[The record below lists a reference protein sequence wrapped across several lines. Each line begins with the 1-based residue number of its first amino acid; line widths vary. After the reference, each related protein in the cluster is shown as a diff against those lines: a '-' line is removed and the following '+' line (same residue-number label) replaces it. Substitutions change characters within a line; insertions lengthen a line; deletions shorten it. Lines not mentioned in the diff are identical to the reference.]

1 MAASWLSKWP
11 NRKIPRAWATA
22 FSSTI
27 SRGHGSRNSHLR
39 PQRLQ
44 TSASLAT
51 FRCKNRFFKTV
62 NSTTKLFVVG
72 DPCKFLK
79 IRSSLRRCPRDIDQ
93 ILRNHPKSDP
103 SFHPMAPFVPTSEQT
118 MPSLEHTYPSLRSH
132 APLLRPPKPSL
143 PLVRDPGRRPRVF
156 VRYRHLL
163 DTRFFCSRLILR
175 AVESGIGRNQLR
187 RAIKDLFVFLDRG
200 HEDRLVGRAF
210 FEDLVVGHDL
220 ILRFLD
226 LSHLPELRRLG
237 RLALSDR
244 LRRGFKDA
252 QELPLEMSV
261 SLDDP
266 RLGLLQ
272 NSARQLTDFFQLPRQ
287 RLHDQIALPVRS
299 LLDPLPDFVDK
310 GFGLRDYLARDSH

>member
-103 SFHPMAPFVPTSEQT
+103 SFHPMAPFVPASEQT

-143 PLVRDPGRRPRVF
+143 PLMRDSRRRTACV
-156 VRYRHLL
+156 
-163 DTRFFCSRLILR
+163 C
-175 AVESGIGRNQLR
+175 
-187 RAIKDLFVFLDRG
+187 
-200 HEDRLVGRAF
+200 
-210 FEDLVVGHDL
+210 
-220 ILRFLD
+220 
-226 LSHLPELRRLG
+226 
-237 RLALSDR
+237 
-244 LRRGFKDA
+244 
-252 QELPLEMSV
+252 SV
-261 SLDDP
+261 SPPSRHPLLLLSSHSP
-266 RLGLLQ
+266 RC
-272 NSARQLTDFFQLPRQ
+272 RIR
-287 RLHDQIALPVRS
+287 HRS
-299 LLDPLPDFVDK
+299 QP
-310 GFGLRDYLARDSH
+310 A